1 MRLQWKLS
9 LLGGTLLVAVAA
21 WFAHVYVIGGWCGY
35 YDGGPTGG
43 PYSFCEQH
51 VQSSNGDTWI
61 ATGTAL
67 LLGIGAVGA
76 LASRRTRT
84 AVAWWL
90 LRTVAALVCAVTV
103 PFAFY

>member
-43 PYSFCEQH
+43 RYSFCEQH

-61 ATGTAL
+61 EAHPDSRCVVVAPHGRGSCMRRDRTVRL
-67 LLGIGAVGA
+67 LLSWSGN
-76 LASRRTRT
+76 
-84 AVAWWL
+84 
-90 LRTVAALVCAVTV
+90 
-103 PFAFY
+103 